1 MANKKDYYD
10 ILGVSKNATEQE
22 IKSAFRKL
30 AKKYHPDV
38 NKEKDAEAKFKEL
51 GEAYAVLS
59 DQEKRQAYDQYGHA
73 AFEQGGPGGAGGF
86 GGFNPSD
93 FDLGSIFE
101 EFFGGSFGFNN
112 SRKSSS
118 RPTKGEDVLVKLNL
132 SFEEAVFGCE
142 KTIKLDLLTTC
153 DECSGLG
160 GHGQSTC
167 SNCGGRGR
175 VITAQRTMF
184 GTFQSESSCP
194 NCNGKGYTF
203 KTKCSSCNGGGNV
216 NKTKS
221 IAVNVPEGV
230 DNGYQLRISGKGAAG
245 YNGGPNG
252 DIYLEFIV
260 KDHPLFMREED
271 DILLEVPITITQATL
286 GTKKTIPTL
295 EKAIILNIK
304 EGTQNGEKFRI
315 KGKGV
320 KNPNTNRRGDMI
332 VIIKVII
339 PTRLDHSQKRLLSE
353 LANSDLENSPVYR
366 EFDKYIK

>member
-142 KTIKLDLLTTC
+142 KTIKL
-153 DECSGLG
+153 
-160 GHGQSTC
+160 
-167 SNCGGRGR
+167 
-175 VITAQRTMF
+175 
-184 GTFQSESSCP
+184 
-194 NCNGKGYTF
+194 
-203 KTKCSSCNGGGNV
+203 
-216 NKTKS
+216 
-221 IAVNVPEGV
+221 
-230 DNGYQLRISGKGAAG
+230 
-245 YNGGPNG
+245 
-252 DIYLEFIV
+252 
-260 KDHPLFMREED
+260 
-271 DILLEVPITITQATL
+271 
-286 GTKKTIPTL
+286 
-295 EKAIILNIK
+295 
-304 EGTQNGEKFRI
+304 
-315 KGKGV
+315 
-320 KNPNTNRRGDMI
+320 
-332 VIIKVII
+332 
-339 PTRLDHSQKRLLSE
+339 
-353 LANSDLENSPVYR
+353 
-366 EFDKYIK
+366 